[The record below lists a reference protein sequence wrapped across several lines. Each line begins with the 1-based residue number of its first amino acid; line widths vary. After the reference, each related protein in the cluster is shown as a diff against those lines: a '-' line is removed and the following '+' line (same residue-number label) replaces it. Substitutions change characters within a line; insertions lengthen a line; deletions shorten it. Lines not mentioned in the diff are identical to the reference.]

1 MTRLIE
7 TNILSYLI
15 KQSIIEKIKTL
26 RIKDKDMI
34 DKTEFLNKMALP
46 WSCTC

>member
-15 KQSIIEKIKTL
+15 KQSIIERIKTL

-46 WSCTC
+46 